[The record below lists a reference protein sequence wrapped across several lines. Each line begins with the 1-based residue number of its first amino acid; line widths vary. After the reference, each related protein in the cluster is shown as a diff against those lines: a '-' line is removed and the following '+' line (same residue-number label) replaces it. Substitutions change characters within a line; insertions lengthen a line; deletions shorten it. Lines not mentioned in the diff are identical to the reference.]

1 MLGDNSPEKGTES
14 DLKYESPHLIGEMQ
28 EALVYR
34 QIFFN
39 LHSIPSPTP
48 TPTHRVGLLVAQR
61 ESLKWLIVFRN
72 ASHGLRGISPPA

>member
-1 MLGDNSPEKGTES
+1 MLGNNSPERGTEF

-39 LHSIPSPTP
+39 FHSILSPILTP
-48 TPTHRVGLLVAQR
+48 TPRVGLLVAQR
-61 ESLKWLIVFRN
+61 ESLKSLIVFRN
-72 ASHGLRGISPPA
+72 ASHGLRGISPPR